1 MDRNPPKSI
10 VGGVFTALTN
20 PIKEA
25 LTQHTVESYAERILG
40 QEYATP
46 GFWVALAMVVLYL
59 PLLGRLA
66 AQHFF
71 GKDGSLVAIGLTG
84 IVSVGLTF
92 AAVCMADTS
101 LSSLVPASVEVLV
114 LSLCTGAVVL
124 LVTSAASQ
132 VLSMGFGPSLGLQ
145 LIFWNIV
152 FLAQLAT
159 RFLMDFWKHV

>member
-1 MDRNPPKSI
+1 
-10 VGGVFTALTN
+10 VLLAFTN

-25 LTQHTVESYAERILG
+25 IIKNTVENYAEKVLG
-40 QEYATP
+40 QEYGSE
-46 GFWVALAMVVLYL
+46 GFWLALAMVVVYI

-66 AQHFF
+66 ATHFF
-71 GKDGSLVAIGLTG
+71 GKDGTAVGIGLTG
-84 IVSVGLTF
+84 LVSVALTF

-101 LSSLVPASVEVLV
+101 LSGFIPKSIEILVI
-114 LSLCTGAVVL
+114 SLCTATVVL
-124 LVTSAASQ
+124 LVTSASAQ

-159 RFLMDFWKHV
+159 RFLMDFWKHI

>member
-1 MDRNPPKSI
+1 MLI
-10 VGGVFTALTN
+10 AFTN

-25 LTQHTVESYAERILG
+25 IIKNAAENYAEKVLG
-40 QEYATP
+40 QDYGSM
-46 GFWVALAMVVLYL
+46 GFWVALAMVVVYV

-66 AQHFF
+66 AAHFF
-71 GKDGSLVAIGLTG
+71 GKDGTIFGIGLTG
-84 IVSVGLTF
+84 LVSVALTF

-101 LSSLVPASVEVLV
+101 LSGFIPKSIEILVI
-114 LSLCTGAVVL
+114 SLCTATVVL
-124 LVTSAASQ
+124 LVTSASAQ
-132 VLSMGFGPSLGLQ
+132 ILSMDFGPSLGLQ

>member
-1 MDRNPPKSI
+1 MLI
-10 VGGVFTALTN
+10 AFTN

-25 LTQHTVESYAERILG
+25 IIENTVENYAEKVLG
-40 QEYATP
+40 QDYGTM
-46 GFWVALAMVVLYL
+46 GFWVALAMVVVYI

-66 AQHFF
+66 AAHFF
-71 GKDGSLVAIGLTG
+71 GKDGTIFGIGLTG
-84 IVSVGLTF
+84 LVSVALIF

-101 LSSLVPASVEVLV
+101 LSGFIPKSIEILVI
-114 LSLCTGAVVL
+114 SLCTATVVL
-124 LVTSAASQ
+124 LVTSASAQ

>member
-1 MDRNPPKSI
+1 VLI
-10 VGGVFTALTN
+10 AFTN

-25 LTQHTVESYAERILG
+25 IIENKEENYAEKVLG
-40 QEYATP
+40 QDYGTM
-46 GFWVALAMVVLYL
+46 GFWVALAMVVVYI

-71 GKDGSLVAIGLTG
+71 AKDGTAIGIGLTG
-84 IVSVGLTF
+84 LISVALTF

-101 LSSLVPASVEVLV
+101 LSGFIPKSIEILVI
-114 LSLCTGAVVL
+114 SLCTATVVL
-124 LVTSAASQ
+124 LVTSASAQ

>member
-1 MDRNPPKSI
+1 VLI
-10 VGGVFTALTN
+10 AFTN

-25 LTQHTVESYAERILG
+25 IIENTVENYAEKVLG
-40 QEYATP
+40 QDYGSM
-46 GFWVALAMVVLYL
+46 GFWVALAMVVVYI

-71 GKDGSLVAIGLTG
+71 AKDGTAIGIGLTG
-84 IVSVGLTF
+84 LVSVALTF

-101 LSSLVPASVEVLV
+101 LSGFIPKSIEILVI
-114 LSLCTGAVVL
+114 SLCTATVVL
-124 LVTSAASQ
+124 LVTSASAQ

-159 RFLMDFWKHV
+159 RFLMDFWKHI

>member
-1 MDRNPPKSI
+1 MLI
-10 VGGVFTALTN
+10 AFTN

-25 LTQHTVESYAERILG
+25 IIENTVENYAEKVLG
-40 QEYATP
+40 QEYGSM
-46 GFWVALAMVVLYL
+46 GFWVALAMVVVYV

-66 AQHFF
+66 AAHFF
-71 GKDGSLVAIGLTG
+71 GKDGTIFGIGLTG
-84 IVSVGLTF
+84 LVSVALTF

-101 LSSLVPASVEVLV
+101 LSGFIPKSIEILVI
-114 LSLCTGAVVL
+114 SLCTATVVL
-124 LVTSAASQ
+124 LVTSASAQ

-159 RFLMDFWKHV
+159 RFLMDFWKHI

>member
-1 MDRNPPKSI
+1 
-10 VGGVFTALTN
+10 VLLAFTN

-25 LTQHTVESYAERILG
+25 IIENTVENYAEKVLG
-40 QEYATP
+40 QDYGTM
-46 GFWVALAMVVLYL
+46 GFWVALAMVVVYI

-71 GKDGSLVAIGLTG
+71 AKDGTAIGIGLTG
-84 IVSVGLTF
+84 LISVALTF

-101 LSSLVPASVEVLV
+101 LSGFIPKSIEILVI
-114 LSLCTGAVVL
+114 SLCTATVVL
-124 LVTSAASQ
+124 LVTSASAQ

>member
-1 MDRNPPKSI
+1 MLLA
-10 VGGVFTALTN
+10 FTN

-25 LTQHTVESYAERILG
+25 IIKNTVENYAEKVLG
-40 QEYATP
+40 QEYGSM
-46 GFWVALAMVVLYL
+46 GFWVALAMVVVYV

-66 AQHFF
+66 AAHFF
-71 GKDGSLVAIGLTG
+71 GKDGTIFGIGLTG
-84 IVSVGLTF
+84 LVSVALTF

-101 LSSLVPASVEVLV
+101 LSGFIPKSVEILV
-114 LSLCTGAVVL
+114 ISLCTATVVL
-124 LVTSAASQ
+124 LVTSASAQ

-159 RFLMDFWKHV
+159 RFLMDFWKHI

>member
-1 MDRNPPKSI
+1 MLL
-10 VGGVFTALTN
+10 ALTN
-20 PIKEA
+20 PLPEAVIKHAAEN
-25 LTQHTVESYAERILG
+25 YAEKILV
-40 QEYATP
+40 QDYASM
-46 GFWVALAMVVLYL
+46 GFWVALAMVLIYL
-59 PLLGRLA
+59 PFLGRLA

-71 GKDGSLVAIGLTG
+71 GKDGTLVGIGLTG
-84 IVSVGLTF
+84 ILSVAVTF

-101 LSSLVPASVEVLV
+101 LSGFVPKSVEVLV
-114 LSLCTGAVVL
+114 ISLCTATVVL
-124 LVTSAASQ
+124 LATSAAAQ

>member
-1 MDRNPPKSI
+1 
-10 VGGVFTALTN
+10 VLLAFTN

-25 LTQHTVESYAERILG
+25 IIKNTVENYAEKVLG
-40 QEYATP
+40 QDYGSM
-46 GFWVALAMVVLYL
+46 GFWVALAMVVVYI

-66 AQHFF
+66 ATHFF
-71 GKDGSLVAIGLTG
+71 GKDGTIFGIGLTG
-84 IVSVGLTF
+84 LISVALTF

-101 LSSLVPASVEVLV
+101 LSGFIPKSIEILVI
-114 LSLCTGAVVL
+114 SLCTATVVL
-124 LVTSAASQ
+124 LVTSASAQ

-152 FLAQLAT
+152 ILAQLAT

>member
-1 MDRNPPKSI
+1 MLIAFN
-10 VGGVFTALTN
+10 N

-25 LTQHTVESYAERILG
+25 IIKNAVENYAEKVLG
-40 QEYATP
+40 QDYGSM
-46 GFWVALAMVVLYL
+46 GFWVALAMVVVYV

-66 AQHFF
+66 AAHCF
-71 GKDGSLVAIGLTG
+71 GKDGTIFGIGLTG
-84 IVSVGLTF
+84 LVSVALTF

-101 LSSLVPASVEVLV
+101 LSGFIPKSVEILV
-114 LSLCTGAVVL
+114 ISLCTATVVL
-124 LVTSAASQ
+124 LVTSASAQ

-159 RFLMDFWKHV
+159 RFLMDFWKHI

>member
-1 MDRNPPKSI
+1 MLLA
-10 VGGVFTALTN
+10 FTN

-25 LTQHTVESYAERILG
+25 IIKNTVENYAEKVLG
-40 QEYATP
+40 QDYASM
-46 GFWVALAMVVLYL
+46 GFWVALAMVLVYV

-71 GKDGSLVAIGLTG
+71 GKDGTIFGIGLTG
-84 IVSVGLTF
+84 LVSVALIF

-101 LSSLVPASVEVLV
+101 LSGFIPKSIEILVI
-114 LSLCTGAVVL
+114 SLCTATVVL
-124 LVTSAASQ
+124 LVTSASAQ

-145 LIFWNIV
+145 LVFWNIV

>member
-1 MDRNPPKSI
+1 MLLA
-10 VGGVFTALTN
+10 FTN

-25 LTQHTVESYAERILG
+25 IIKNTVENYAEKVLG
-40 QEYATP
+40 QDYASM
-46 GFWVALAMVVLYL
+46 GFWVALAMVVVYV

-66 AQHFF
+66 ATHFF
-71 GKDGSLVAIGLTG
+71 GKDGTVFGIGLTG
-84 IVSVGLTF
+84 LVSVALTF

-101 LSSLVPASVEVLV
+101 LSGFIPKSIEILVI
-114 LSLCTGAVVL
+114 SLCTATVVL
-124 LVTSAASQ
+124 LVTSASAQ

>member
-1 MDRNPPKSI
+1 MLI
-10 VGGVFTALTN
+10 AFTN

-25 LTQHTVESYAERILG
+25 IIENTVENYAEKVLG
-40 QEYATP
+40 QDYGTM
-46 GFWVALAMVVLYL
+46 GFWVALAMVVVYI

-66 AQHFF
+66 ATHFF
-71 GKDGSLVAIGLTG
+71 GKDGTLIGIGLTG
-84 IVSVGLTF
+84 LVSVALTF

-101 LSSLVPASVEVLV
+101 LSGFIPKSIEILVI
-114 LSLCTGAVVL
+114 SLCTATVVL
-124 LVTSAASQ
+124 LVTSASAQ

-159 RFLMDFWKHV
+159 RFLMDFWKHI

>member
-1 MDRNPPKSI
+1 
-10 VGGVFTALTN
+10 VLLAFTN

-25 LTQHTVESYAERILG
+25 IIKNTVENYAEKVLG
-40 QEYATP
+40 QDYGSM
-46 GFWVALAMVVLYL
+46 GFWVALAMVVVYL

-71 GKDGSLVAIGLTG
+71 GKDGSLIGIGLAG
-84 IVSVGLTF
+84 IVSVALTF
-92 AAVCMADTS
+92 AAICMADTS
-101 LSSLVPASVEVLV
+101 LSGFIPKSIEILVI
-114 LSLCTGAVVL
+114 SLCTATVVL
-124 LVTSAASQ
+124 LVTSACAQ

>member
-1 MDRNPPKSI
+1 
-10 VGGVFTALTN
+10 VLLAFTN

-25 LTQHTVESYAERILG
+25 IIKNTVENYAEKVLG
-40 QEYATP
+40 QDYGSM
-46 GFWVALAMVVLYL
+46 GFWVALAMVVVYI

-66 AQHFF
+66 ATHFF
-71 GKDGSLVAIGLTG
+71 GKDGTLFGIGLAG
-84 IVSVGLTF
+84 LISVALTF

-101 LSSLVPASVEVLV
+101 LSGFIPKSIEILVI
-114 LSLCTGAVVL
+114 SLCTATVVL
-124 LVTSAASQ
+124 LVTSASAQ

-152 FLAQLAT
+152 ILAQLAT

>member
-1 MDRNPPKSI
+1 
-10 VGGVFTALTN
+10 VLLAFTN

-25 LTQHTVESYAERILG
+25 IIKNTVENYAEKVLG
-40 QEYATP
+40 QDYGSM
-46 GFWVALAMVVLYL
+46 GFWVALAMVLVYV

-71 GKDGSLVAIGLTG
+71 GKDGTIFGIGLTG
-84 IVSVGLTF
+84 LVSVALIF

-101 LSSLVPASVEVLV
+101 LSGFIPKSIEILVI
-114 LSLCTGAVVL
+114 SLCTATVVL
-124 LVTSAASQ
+124 LVTSASAQ

-145 LIFWNIV
+145 LVFWNIV